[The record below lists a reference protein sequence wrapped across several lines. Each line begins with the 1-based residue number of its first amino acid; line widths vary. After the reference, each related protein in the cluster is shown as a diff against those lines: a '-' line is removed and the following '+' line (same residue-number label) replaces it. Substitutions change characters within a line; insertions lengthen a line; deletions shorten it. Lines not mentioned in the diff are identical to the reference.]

1 MSANNNNLKPKRP
14 TFHRAKGS
22 FAEELTNA
30 RTDLDRKL
38 RESEDAETPSLPE
51 TAPSLSPT
59 GSATPSTPESE
70 AGSPVSPPLDDGEQD
85 VVADGFAF
93 AFDIDGVLVR
103 GGRAI
108 PEALEAM
115 KVLNGEN
122 QYGIKM

>member
-1 MSANNNNLKPKRP
+1 MSGHLEQPTRP
-14 TFHRAKGS
+14 AFHRAKGS
-22 FAEELTNA
+22 FADEFTNA

-38 RESEDAETPSLPE
+38 LNGSPVESPTPSE

-59 GSATPSTPESE
+59 GSASPSTPGSE
-70 AGSPVSPPLDDGEQD
+70 ATSPISPPIDSNED

-108 PEALEAM
+108 PEAIEAM
-115 KVLNGEN
+115 KALNGEN
-122 QYGIKM
+122 KYGIKM